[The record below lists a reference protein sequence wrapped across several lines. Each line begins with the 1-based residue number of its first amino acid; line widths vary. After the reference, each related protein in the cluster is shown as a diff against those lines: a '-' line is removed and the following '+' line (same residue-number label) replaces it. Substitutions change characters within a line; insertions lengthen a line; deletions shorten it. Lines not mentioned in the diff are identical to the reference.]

1 MERGS
6 SKHSARV
13 DEEMKQE
20 VLGTVQGIAGGRAE
34 EWKMAEPAGEDQPD
48 ATRTVEAETANDLSR
63 FGRYIGRSAMPGDRD
78 ALRRSAETLD
88 APDDILDDLGTL
100 PDNVV
105 FHTVTEVWA
114 ALGRGSAERLP

>member
-6 SKHSARV
+6 SKHSPRV

-48 ATRTVEAETANDLSR
+48 ATRMVDAEAANDMSR
-63 FGRYIGRSAMPGDRD
+63 FGRYIGLSALPGRRD
-78 ALRRSAETLD
+78 ALRHSAEVLG
-88 APDDILDDLGTL
+88 APDDILADLDTL
-100 PDNVV
+100 PADVE
-105 FHTVTEVWA
+105 FQTITQIWA
-114 ALGRGSAERLP
+114 ALGRGSAR